1 MFCIYGIVISI
12 LLVFFNISK
21 IFCNLV
27 FLVFFGAI
35 DASVY
40 MLLFVLIK
48 IVVSPVAL
56 INSMCF
62 VRIYEFL

>member
-1 MFCIYGIVISI
+1 MFSIYGIVISI
-12 LLVFFNISK
+12 LLVFFNISR
-21 IFCNLV
+21 ICCNLV
-27 FLVFFGAI
+27 FFVFGAI

-48 IVVSPVAL
+48 IVVSIVAL
-56 INSMCF
+56 IKGICF